1 MLRLGDAALASKRL
15 LVNWTQHLYR
25 SGEKLPTA
33 GYFNFC
39 TFWFA
44 QQWFPYC
51 FTLWLPETFH
61 SMRQCQSAL
70 DLCLQSP
77 VKQEV
82 VWAEIMTSS
91 SCHLVLLLKPDRV
104 QKKNRG
110 RRGVKPSKRQFM
122 LLPSKP
128 PCSLQ
133 SWNKQTLILSN
144 SWSRIAKT
152 WNSRKNRWMPRRAFC
167 LRQHFDQLWLR
178 WNPSWFSIIILLL
191 TYIVSAQR
199 ACLVSG

>member
-1 MLRLGDAALASKRL
+1 MLRLGDAALASKCL
-15 LVNWTQHLYR
+15 LVNWTQHLYHC
-25 SGEKLPTA
+25 GEKLPTA

-39 TFWFA
+39 TFWFV

-51 FTLWLPETFH
+51 FTCHFQRLVILFTAWG
-61 SMRQCQSAL
+61 MRQCQSAL
-70 DLCLQSP
+70 DQCLQSP

-110 RRGVKPSKRQFM
+110 RCGVKPSKRQFM

-152 WNSRKNRWMPRRAFC
+152 WKSRKK
-167 LRQHFDQLWLR
+167 
-178 WNPSWFSIIILLL
+178 
-191 TYIVSAQR
+191 
-199 ACLVSG
+199 

>member
-1 MLRLGDAALASKRL
+1 MLRLGDAALASKCL
-15 LVNWTQHLYR
+15 LVNWTQHLYH

-51 FTLWLPETFH
+51 FTLWLPETCDTFH

-70 DLCLQSP
+70 DQCLQSP

-152 WNSRKNRWMPRRAFC
+152 WNSRKNRWMPRRTFC
-167 LRQHFDQLWLR
+167 LRQ
-178 WNPSWFSIIILLL
+178 
-191 TYIVSAQR
+191 
-199 ACLVSG
+199 